1 MHRPRVVCDTVR
13 GSLWSLIVVVTLV
26 AGCAADTPALPLG
39 PDGNP
44 DPVLVVG
51 RDVWSQHCASCHG
64 RSGGGDSG
72 PKLSGGTVSEAF
84 PDPADEIQLILDGK
98 GSMPGFAGK
107 LSESQLEAVVRYT
120 REVLG

>member
-1 MHRPRVVCDTVR
+1 M
-13 GSLWSLIVVVTLV
+13 VVVTLV

-64 RSGGGDSG
+64 GGGGGDSG
-72 PKLSGGTVSEAF
+72 PKLSGGTVLEAF
-84 PDPADEIQLILDGK
+84 PDPADEVQLILDGK